1 MTDGNETRLV
11 ELLTQAQTMMVEL
24 SGRSAGTERD
34 WDKAKA
40 LLDGA
45 RQIDGIL
52 AILAG
57 RQAPDAQPAGRP
69 SVPDRRKLPY
79 YYVEHDKLVKVG
91 RSRDG
96 GTYEHRV
103 TREHFDLIVG
113 RLAEMAKQGR
123 AFETRRL
130 VEKCDVPAHEPL
142 IVVNMLGEQ
151 GLLDGLRRGRWAFL
165 NADGFAVAVRGVWDK
180 LPRQ

>member
-1 MTDGNETRLV
+1 MTDGNETRLA
-11 ELLTQAQTMMVEL
+11 ELLGQAQTMMVEL
-24 SGRSAGTERD
+24 SARCAGTQRD

-52 AILAG
+52 EILAG
-57 RQAPDAQPAGRP
+57 RQAPEVRP
-69 SVPDRRKLPY
+69 SSAVGNAARRKLPY
-79 YYVEHDKLVKVG
+79 YYVEYDKLVKVG

-103 TREHFDLIVG
+103 TREHYDRIVEKL
-113 RLAEMAKQGR
+113 RKLAEQEH

-130 VEKCDVPAHEPL
+130 VEICDVPAHEPL
-142 IVVNMLGEQ
+142 IVVNMLAEQ
-151 GLLDGLRRGRWAFL
+151 GLLDGVRRGRWAFL
-165 NADGFAVAVRGVWDK
+165 DVDEFASAVGLVWDK
-180 LPRQ
+180 LPRR

>member
-11 ELLTQAQTMMVEL
+11 ELLRQAQTMMVEL

-57 RQAPDAQPAGRP
+57 RQAPEPPRVRP
-69 SVPDRRKLPY
+69 SVDDRRKLPY

-91 RSRDG
+91 RSREG

-103 TREHFDLIVG
+103 TREHFDLMVG
-113 RLAEMAKQGR
+113 TLAEMAKQGR

-142 IVVNMLGEQ
+142 IVVNMLAEQ
-151 GLLDGLRRGRWAFL
+151 GLLDRLRRGRWAFT

>member
-1 MTDGNETRLV
+1 MTDGNEARLV
-11 ELLTQAQTMMVEL
+11 ELLKQAQTMMVEL
-24 SGRSAGTERD
+24 SGRSAGAERD

-57 RQAPDAQPAGRP
+57 RQAPEPSRVRP
-69 SVPDRRKLPY
+69 PVDDRRKLPY

-91 RSRDG
+91 RRREG

-103 TREHFDLIVG
+103 TREHYDLIVG

-142 IVVNMLGEQ
+142 IVVNLLGEQ
-151 GLLDGLRRGRWAFL
+151 GLLDCLRRGRWAFPD
-165 NADGFAVAVRGVWDK
+165 ADGFAVAVRGVWDK

>member
-1 MTDGNETRLV
+1 MIDGNETRLA
-11 ELLTQAQTMMVEL
+11 ELLKQAQTMMVEL
-24 SGRSAGTERD
+24 SGRCAGTQRD
-34 WDKAKA
+34 WDRAKA

-52 AILAG
+52 SLLSGQRAVEPP
-57 RQAPDAQPAGRP
+57 PDDP
-69 SVPDRRKLPY
+69 RKLPY

-103 TREHFDLIVG
+103 TREHFDLIVA
-113 RLAEMAKQGR
+113 RLVELAKQGR
-123 AFETRRL
+123 GFETRRL
-130 VEKCDVPAHEPL
+130 VEQCDVPAHEPL
-142 IVVNMLGEQ
+142 IMVNLLGEQ
-151 GLLDGLRRGRWAFL
+151 GLLEGLRRGRWAFPKPE
-165 NADGFAVAVRGVWDK
+165 GFADAARGIWSK